1 MGLPVF
7 HIKGGHHV
15 VALKHTGEV
24 VDKAVQQGVLA
35 RTGDKYRNKSC
46 RFYLCSTSQAP
57 GIRSGS
63 GWVLNSALFSA

>member
-35 RTGDKYRNKSC
+35 RTGDKYRNKLS
-46 RFYLCSTSQAP
+46 L
-57 GIRSGS
+57 IHI
-63 GWVLNSALFSA
+63 LL

>member
-15 VALKHTGEV
+15 VALKPGEV
-24 VDKAVQQGVLA
+24 VDKAVQAVFA
-35 RTGDKYRNKSC
+35 EPVTSTRNKSC
-46 RFYLCSTSQAP
+46 RFYLLQYTSQAP